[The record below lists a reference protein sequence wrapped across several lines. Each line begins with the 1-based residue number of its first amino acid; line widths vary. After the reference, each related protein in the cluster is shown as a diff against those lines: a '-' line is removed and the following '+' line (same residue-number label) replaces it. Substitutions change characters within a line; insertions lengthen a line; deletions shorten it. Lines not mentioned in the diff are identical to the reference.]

1 MTAPCSDNCVRKKAS
16 VGDFLLLTEG
26 NSCLLSVTRSVCLH
40 KAIVTLGAGTVL
52 VRILEIKTC

>member
-1 MTAPCSDNCVRKKAS
+1 MNLAMTTEYVLTFS

-26 NSCLLSVTRSVCLH
+26 NSGVLSVRGSVCLR

-52 VRILEIKTC
+52 VGIQ